1 MSARGF
7 SLIEMILT
15 IILVGILAM
24 VSLPMLVSGFGA
36 FSQQQ
41 ETAAIEREAMLALE
55 RVAREIR
62 MSRNFAI
69 SADQTSI
76 SFDRFDDGG
85 NLVNV
90 TIERQGDELVIDRD
104 GNVGL
109 LAAIDGDPQFISEPY
124 ENACYIT
131 AEFSTPDI
139 SEPWRVV
146 TYTRNDSC

>member
-1 MSARGF
+1 MGARGF
-7 SLIEMILT
+7 SLIELILT
-15 IILVGILAM
+15 ITLIGILAM

-36 FSQQQ
+36 FSQQR

-69 SADQTSI
+69 SPDQSSI
-76 SFDRFDDGG
+76 SFDRLDDGG

-90 TIERQGDELVIDRD
+90 TIERRGGELVIDRED
-104 GNVGL
+104 SIGV
-109 LAAIDGDPQFISEPY
+109 LAAIDGEPQFISEPY

-139 SEPWRVV
+139 NEPWRVV
-146 TYTRNDSC
+146 TYTRNNSC